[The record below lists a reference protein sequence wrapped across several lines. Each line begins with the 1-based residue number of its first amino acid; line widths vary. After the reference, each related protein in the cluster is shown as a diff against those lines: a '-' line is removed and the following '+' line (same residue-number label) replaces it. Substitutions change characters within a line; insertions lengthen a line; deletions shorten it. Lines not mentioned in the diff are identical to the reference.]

1 MIPELLEEVVMH
13 LPLRDILLC
22 QRVDTH
28 FRDVVQS
35 SSNIKKVLFLEPATR
50 KTAEWIPYRPSNDYL
65 AISDGALWKIS
76 DEDESVN
83 PLFNPFLAS

>member
-1 MIPELLEEVVMH
+1 MPPPAPSNKPSPLVIPELLEEVVMH

-35 SSNIKKVLFLEPATR
+35 SSNIKKVLFLEPATN
-50 KTAEWIPYRPSNDYL
+50 KTIELGYDHAVR
-65 AISDGALWKIS
+65 
-76 DEDESVN
+76 
-83 PLFNPFLAS
+83 PLFNPFLMS